1 MLMDMG
7 GGEAILGAHEPLQF
21 AQMSIRRQIIIR
33 VPVRVRKA
41 APDAPKV
48 EWTESRG
55 PDCVEDKS
63 IAGTALPGQN
73 SVDLL
78 LRDSSRSRA
87 KLENSCPALD
97 YYYGFYISTNADG
110 RICGERD
117 VTRSGMGGPCE
128 NDRFGGSRPAR

>member
-1 MLMDMG
+1 
-7 GGEAILGAHEPLQF
+7 
-21 AQMSIRRQIIIR
+21 MSIRRQIIIR

-55 PDCVEDKS
+55 PDCVEAKS
-63 IAGTALPGQN
+63 IAGAALLGQN

-78 LRDSSRSRA
+78 LRDSSRIRA

-97 YYYGFYISTNADG
+97 YYYGFYISPHADG
-110 RICGERD
+110 RIWIGRASCWES
-117 VTRSGMGGPCE
+117 VCQ
-128 NDRFGGSRPAR
+128 